1 MPSFFAQMGIWFY
14 PMLVTALLQLIQTG
28 RAAAAVGK
36 DMSARHRPSTGAI
49 LALGAL
55 NAALGVLGTCMG
67 VFLAAGVIS
76 SASSIS
82 PPVVWE
88 GMKVALSTSIF
99 GLILLALA
107 LVGWLVIRA
116 MESRSRAVDA

>member
-36 DMSARHRPSTGAI
+36 DMTARRRASTGAI
-49 LALGAL
+49 LAFGAL
-55 NAALGVLGTCMG
+55 NAALGLLGTCMG
-67 VFLAAGVIS
+67 VFLAAGAIS

-82 PPVVWE
+82 PPVIWE

-107 LVGWLVIRA
+107 LVSWLVIRA
-116 MESRSRAVDA
+116 MERRSRAADA